1 MSNNKL
7 AIFLIITSV
16 FFGTV
21 MLSFLKIAQEDVNV
35 YVAGFFRFFLGL
47 VIILPYIIKNK
58 DAVLKTTHLK
68 QHFLRAILG
77 LPAMLLYFSALVLL
91 PIEKLTA
98 ISFVVPLIVTI
109 LAVFFLGEKIYIYRT
124 LALILGFSGMLVI
137 IRPGFVDISIGV
149 YMVLFSALLWSINII
164 ITKKISKDDSAIT
177 ILAYQSIFMSLLSF
191 FIVLFF
197 WEMPSLKTFIYL
209 ILAAMCGT
217 VLHLTLNHA
226 FKLVDVSMTQPYSF
240 LNLVFASIIGYFVFD
255 EMPDLYTWIGALI
268 IFTGVLIIS
277 YREMKLD
284 KEIIRKRVD
293 IKILIFFLKCFVNL
307 PSNNKNSCC

>member
-1 MSNNKL
+1 MSKNKL
-7 AIFLIITSV
+7 AIFLIIIAM
-16 FFGTV
+16 FFGTL
-21 MLSFLKIAQEDVNV
+21 MLSFLKLAQEDVNV
-35 YVAGFFRFFLGL
+35 YTAGFLRFFFGL
-47 VIILPYIIKNK
+47 LIILPFIIKTK
-58 DAVLKTTHLK
+58 FTVFKTTHFKKHLYRSM
-68 QHFLRAILG
+68 LN
-77 LPAMLLYFSALVLL
+77 LPAMLLYFSTLVML
-91 PIEKLTA
+91 PIEKVTA

-124 LALILGFSGMLVI
+124 LALILGFSGMLII

-191 FIVLFF
+191 IIVLFY
-197 WEMPSLKTFIYL
+197 WEIPTLKTFIYL

-217 VLHLTLNHA
+217 VLHLALNHA

-255 EMPDLYTWIGALI
+255 EIPDLYTWIGALI
-268 IFTGVLIIS
+268 IFIGVLIIS

-284 KEIIRKRVD
+284 KEIIRKRID
-293 IKILIFFLKCFVNL
+293 IK
-307 PSNNKNSCC
+307 S

>member
-1 MSNNKL
+1 MTNNKL
-7 AIFLIITSV
+7 AIFLIIISV

-47 VIILPYIIKNK
+47 VIILPYIIINK
-58 DAVLKTTHLK
+58 DTVLKTTHLK
-68 QHFLRAILG
+68 KHLFRAILG

-124 LALILGFSGMLVI
+124 LALVLGFSGMLVI

-177 ILAYQSIFMSLLSF
+177 ILAYQSIFMSLFSF
-191 FIVLFF
+191 IIVLFF
-197 WEMPSLKTFIYL
+197 WEIPNLKTFIYL
-209 ILAAMCGT
+209 ILAAICGT

-255 EMPDLYTWIGALI
+255 EIPDFYTWIGALI

-293 IKILIFFLKCFVNL
+293 IK
-307 PSNNKNSCC
+307 S

>member
-47 VIILPYIIKNK
+47 IIILPYIIKKK

-98 ISFVVPLIVTI
+98 ISFVVPLLVTI

-255 EMPDLYTWIGALI
+255 EIPDLYTWIGALI

-293 IKILIFFLKCFVNL
+293 IKN
-307 PSNNKNSCC
+307 

>member
-47 VIILPYIIKNK
+47 LIILPYIIKKK
-58 DAVLKTTHLK
+58 DVVLKTTHLK
-68 QHFLRAILG
+68 QHFLVAILG

-164 ITKKISKDDSAIT
+164 ITKKISKNDSAIT

-197 WEMPSLKTFIYL
+197 WEMPSIKTFIYL
-209 ILAAMCGT
+209 ILAALCGT

-255 EMPDLYTWIGALI
+255 EIPDLYTWIGALI
-268 IFTGVLIIS
+268 IFAGVLIIS

-284 KEIIRKRVD
+284 KDIIRKRVD
-293 IKILIFFLKCFVNL
+293 IK
-307 PSNNKNSCC
+307 S

>member
-255 EMPDLYTWIGALI
+255 EIPDLYTWIGALI

-284 KEIIRKRVD
+284 KDIIRKRVD
-293 IKILIFFLKCFVNL
+293 IK
-307 PSNNKNSCC
+307 S

>member
-77 LPAMLLYFSALVLL
+77 LPAMLIYFSALVLL

-149 YMVLFSALLWSINII
+149 YMVLFSALLWSVNII

-197 WEMPSLKTFIYL
+197 WEMPSIKTFIYL

-284 KEIIRKRVD
+284 KDIIRKRVD
-293 IKILIFFLKCFVNL
+293 IK
-307 PSNNKNSCC
+307 S

>member
-7 AIFLIITSV
+7 AISLIIISV

-21 MLSFLKIAQEDVNV
+21 MLSFLKIAQEYVNV

-47 VIILPYIIKNK
+47 VIILPYIIKKK
-58 DAVLKTTHLK
+58 DTVLKTTHLK

-124 LALILGFSGMLVI
+124 LALLLGFSGMLVI

-177 ILAYQSIFMSLLSF
+177 ILAYQSIFMSLLSL

-255 EMPDLYTWIGALI
+255 EIPDLYTWIGALI

-293 IKILIFFLKCFVNL
+293 IK
-307 PSNNKNSCC
+307 S

>member
-77 LPAMLLYFSALVLL
+77 LPAMLIYFSALVLL

-284 KEIIRKRVD
+284 KDIIRKRVD
-293 IKILIFFLKCFVNL
+293 IK
-307 PSNNKNSCC
+307 S

>member
-47 VIILPYIIKNK
+47 VIILPYVIKNK
-58 DAVLKTTHLK
+58 DVVLKTTHLK

-77 LPAMLLYFSALVLL
+77 LPAMLVYFSALVLL

-98 ISFVVPLIVTI
+98 ISFVVPLMVTI

-191 FIVLFF
+191 LIVLFF

-240 LNLVFASIIGYFVFD
+240 LNLVFASIIGYFIFD

-284 KEIIRKRVD
+284 KNIIRKRVD
-293 IKILIFFLKCFVNL
+293 IK
-307 PSNNKNSCC
+307 S

>member
-197 WEMPSLKTFIYL
+197 WEMPSIKTFIYL

-284 KEIIRKRVD
+284 KDIIRKRVD
-293 IKILIFFLKCFVNL
+293 IK
-307 PSNNKNSCC
+307 S

>member
-7 AIFLIITSV
+7 AISLIIV
-16 FFGTV
+16 AMFFGTL
-21 MLSFLKIAQEDVNV
+21 MLSFLKLAQEDVNV
-35 YVAGFFRFFLGL
+35 YTAGFLRFFFGL
-47 VIILPYIIKNK
+47 LIILPYIIKTK
-58 DAVLKTTHLK
+58 LVVFKTTHIK
-68 QHFLRAILG
+68 KHFFRSMLN
-77 LPAMLLYFSALVLL
+77 LPAMLLYFSTLVML
-91 PIEKLTA
+91 PIEKVIA
-98 ISFVVPLIVTI
+98 ISFVVPLMVTI

-284 KEIIRKRVD
+284 KDIIRKRVD
-293 IKILIFFLKCFVNL
+293 IK
-307 PSNNKNSCC
+307 S

>member
-47 VIILPYIIKNK
+47 IIILPYIIKKKNL
-58 DAVLKTTHLK
+58 VLKTDHLK

-124 LALILGFSGMLVI
+124 LALMLGFSGMLVI

-197 WEMPSLKTFIYL
+197 WEMPSIKTFIYL

-255 EMPDLYTWIGALI
+255 EIPDFYTWIGALI

-293 IKILIFFLKCFVNL
+293 IKN
-307 PSNNKNSCC
+307 

>member
-7 AIFLIITSV
+7 AISLIIISV

-35 YVAGFFRFFLGL
+35 YVTGFFRFFLGL
-47 VIILPYIIKNK
+47 VIILPYIIKKK

-77 LPAMLLYFSALVLL
+77 LPAMLIYFSALVLL

-124 LALILGFSGMLVI
+124 LALLLGFSGMLVI

-255 EMPDLYTWIGALI
+255 EIPDLYTWIGALI

-284 KEIIRKRVD
+284 KEIIRKRID
-293 IKILIFFLKCFVNL
+293 IK
-307 PSNNKNSCC
+307 S

>member
-7 AIFLIITSV
+7 AISLIIISV

-47 VIILPYIIKNK
+47 IIILPYIIKKK
-58 DAVLKTTHLK
+58 DLVLKTNHLK

-124 LALILGFSGMLVI
+124 LALMLGFSGMLVI

-191 FIVLFF
+191 FIVIFF

-209 ILAAMCGT
+209 VLAAMCGT

-255 EMPDLYTWIGALI
+255 EIPDFYTWIGALI

-284 KEIIRKRVD
+284 KNIIRKRVD
-293 IKILIFFLKCFVNL
+293 IK
-307 PSNNKNSCC
+307 S

>member
-21 MLSFLKIAQEDVNV
+21 MLSFLKIVQEDVNV

-77 LPAMLLYFSALVLL
+77 LPAMLIYFSALVLL

-109 LAVFFLGEKIYIYRT
+109 LAVFFLGEKIYVYRT

-191 FIVLFF
+191 IIVLFF

-240 LNLVFASIIGYFVFD
+240 LNLVFASIIGYLVFD

-284 KEIIRKRVD
+284 KDIIRKRID
-293 IKILIFFLKCFVNL
+293 IK
-307 PSNNKNSCC
+307 S

>member
-21 MLSFLKIAQEDVNV
+21 MLSFLKIVQEDVNV

-58 DAVLKTTHLK
+58 DTVLKTTHLK

-77 LPAMLLYFSALVLL
+77 LPAMLIYFSALVLL

-149 YMVLFSALLWSINII
+149 YMVLFSALLWSVNII

-197 WEMPSLKTFIYL
+197 WEMPSIKTFIYL
-209 ILAAMCGT
+209 ILAAMFGT

-284 KEIIRKRVD
+284 KDIIRKRVD
-293 IKILIFFLKCFVNL
+293 IK
-307 PSNNKNSCC
+307 S

>member
-47 VIILPYIIKNK
+47 IIILPYIIIKK

-77 LPAMLLYFSALVLL
+77 LPAMLIYFSALVLL

-284 KEIIRKRVD
+284 KDIIRKRVD
-293 IKILIFFLKCFVNL
+293 IK
-307 PSNNKNSCC
+307 S

>member
-7 AIFLIITSV
+7 AIFLIIISV

-58 DAVLKTTHLK
+58 DAVLRTTHLK
-68 QHFLRAILG
+68 KHILRAILG

-137 IRPGFVDISIGV
+137 IRPGFVEISIGV

-217 VLHLTLNHA
+217 VLHLALNHA

-240 LNLVFASIIGYFVFD
+240 LNLVFASIIGYFVFN
-255 EMPDLYTWIGALI
+255 EIPDLYTWVGALI
-268 IFTGVLIIS
+268 IFIGVLIIS

-293 IKILIFFLKCFVNL
+293 IK
-307 PSNNKNSCC
+307 S

>member
-47 VIILPYIIKNK
+47 IIILPYIIKKK
-58 DAVLKTTHLK
+58 DAVLKTTYLK

-98 ISFVVPLIVTI
+98 ISFVVPLLVTI

-124 LALILGFSGMLVI
+124 LALILGFGGMLVI

-255 EMPDLYTWIGALI
+255 EIPDLYTWIGALI

-293 IKILIFFLKCFVNL
+293 IKN
-307 PSNNKNSCC
+307 

>member
-47 VIILPYIIKNK
+47 VIILPYIIRKK

-77 LPAMLLYFSALVLL
+77 LPAMLIYFSALVLL

-149 YMVLFSALLWSINII
+149 YMVLFSALLWSVNII

-197 WEMPSLKTFIYL
+197 WEMPSIKTFIYL

-284 KEIIRKRVD
+284 KDIIRKRVD
-293 IKILIFFLKCFVNL
+293 IK
-307 PSNNKNSCC
+307 S

>member
-7 AIFLIITSV
+7 AIFLIVISV

-47 VIILPYIIKNK
+47 VIILPYIIKKK
-58 DAVLKTTHLK
+58 DTVLKTTHFKKHL
-68 QHFLRAILG
+68 LRAILG

-98 ISFVVPLIVTI
+98 ISFVVPLMVTI

-191 FIVLFF
+191 LLFYF
-197 WEMPSLKTFIYL
+197 FGK
-209 ILAAMCGT
+209 C
-217 VLHLTLNHA
+217 
-226 FKLVDVSMTQPYSF
+226 LV
-240 LNLVFASIIGYFVFD
+240 
-255 EMPDLYTWIGALI
+255 
-268 IFTGVLIIS
+268 
-277 YREMKLD
+277 
-284 KEIIRKRVD
+284 
-293 IKILIFFLKCFVNL
+293 
-307 PSNNKNSCC
+307 

>member
-7 AIFLIITSV
+7 AIFLIIISV

-47 VIILPYIIKNK
+47 VIILPYIIQKK
-58 DAVLKTTHLK
+58 DIVLKTIHLK

-98 ISFVVPLIVTI
+98 ISFIVPLIVTI

-137 IRPGFVDISIGV
+137 IRPGYVDISIGV

-191 FIVLFF
+191 FVVLFF

-209 ILAAMCGT
+209 VLAAMCGT

-255 EMPDLYTWIGALI
+255 EIPDLYTWIGALI

-293 IKILIFFLKCFVNL
+293 IK
-307 PSNNKNSCC
+307 S

>member
-7 AIFLIITSV
+7 AIFLIIISV

-47 VIILPYIIKNK
+47 VIILPYIIKKK
-58 DAVLKTTHLK
+58 DTVLKTTHFKKHL
-68 QHFLRAILG
+68 LRAILG

-191 FIVLFF
+191 IIVLFF

-209 ILAAMCGT
+209 ILSAICGT

-255 EMPDLYTWIGALI
+255 EIPDLYTWIGALI

-277 YREMKLD
+277 YREMMLD

-293 IKILIFFLKCFVNL
+293 IKN
-307 PSNNKNSCC
+307 

>member
-7 AIFLIITSV
+7 AISLIIISV

-58 DAVLKTTHLK
+58 DIVLKTTHLK

-77 LPAMLLYFSALVLL
+77 LPAMLIYFSALVLL

-255 EMPDLYTWIGALI
+255 EIPDLFTWIGALI

-293 IKILIFFLKCFVNL
+293 IK
-307 PSNNKNSCC
+307 S

>member
-164 ITKKISKDDSAIT
+164 ITKKISKNDSAIT

-197 WEMPSLKTFIYL
+197 WEMPSLKTFTYL

-255 EMPDLYTWIGALI
+255 EIPDLYTWIGALI

-293 IKILIFFLKCFVNL
+293 IKN
-307 PSNNKNSCC
+307 

>member
-21 MLSFLKIAQEDVNV
+21 MLSFLKIAQENVNV

-47 VIILPYIIKNK
+47 VIILPYIIKKK
-58 DAVLKTTHLK
+58 DDVLKTTHLK

-109 LAVFFLGEKIYIYRT
+109 LAVFFLGEKIFLYRT

-197 WEMPSLKTFIYL
+197 WEMPSLKTLIYL
-209 ILAAMCGT
+209 ILAALCGT

-255 EMPDLYTWIGALI
+255 EIPDLYTWIGALI

-293 IKILIFFLKCFVNL
+293 IKN
-307 PSNNKNSCC
+307 

>member
-68 QHFLRAILG
+68 EHLLRAILG

-137 IRPGFVDISIGV
+137 IRPGFVDTSIGV

-209 ILAAMCGT
+209 ILAAICGT

-255 EMPDLYTWIGALI
+255 EIPDLYTWIGALI

-293 IKILIFFLKCFVNL
+293 IKN
-307 PSNNKNSCC
+307 

>member
-58 DAVLKTTHLK
+58 DVVLKTTHLK

-124 LALILGFSGMLVI
+124 LALILGFSGMLII

-149 YMVLFSALLWSINII
+149 YMVLFSALLWSVNII

-197 WEMPSLKTFIYL
+197 WEMPSIKTFIYL

-255 EMPDLYTWIGALI
+255 EIPDLYTWIGAII

-293 IKILIFFLKCFVNL
+293 IKN
-307 PSNNKNSCC
+307 